1 MFFHAGF
8 DPALTW
14 RNLTT
19 ELRDVGLAC
28 LENGSRTGAHL
39 RHRPGCAEQQDG
51 TSNHDSLLQHDRS
64 SIAFALPWIAVQYR
78 SIRTTRAI
86 LHLEKISRP
95 QARRIVAECGRR
107 APPTSK
113 IGHENHRT

>member
-28 LENGSRTGAHL
+28 LENGPRTGAHL

-64 SIAFALPWIAVQYR
+64 SIALHCLDCAAVSFHQDYSR
-78 SIRTTRAI
+78 KTSPREAEPIEG
-86 LHLEKISRP
+86 EKD
-95 QARRIVAECGRR
+95 CC
-107 APPTSK
+107 
-113 IGHENHRT
+113 